1 MTTIVPLLD
10 DIVNH
15 ISNPMKNLETP
26 DVLETL
32 HSLVARFHRRMHEA
46 VREDGDGIAVME
58 ARALNHL
65 ARHEGIT
72 QRDLVAHTGRD
83 KAQIAR
89 IVKALVDRGLVQ
101 GSTDPTDGRAVCLHL
116 TDAGRA
122 MHRRMQQHRRRFA
135 RDLTQGFSDDELN
148 ALHAQLERLLAN
160 VADR

>member
-1 MTTIVPLLD
+1 
-10 DIVNH
+10 
-15 ISNPMKNLETP
+15 MKAPESP

-46 VREDGDGIAVME
+46 VRDDGEGIAVME

-65 ARHEGIT
+65 AGQDSVT

-101 GSTDPTDGRAVCLHL
+101 GRTDPADARAVRLHL
-116 TDAGRA
+116 TEAGRA

-135 RDLTQGFSDDELN
+135 RDLTQGFTDDELN